1 MRIMIK
7 LTPNKSIYQYQKLEL
22 SLKNGSQLS
31 TQQEANRTEKSV
43 EKVLQPTICSLMKKN
58 MRIKIK
64 KTSKIKNTVFSQ
76 YLKNSSLMNFWSKI
90 IKNSWNSCSGR

>member
-43 EKVLQPTICSLMKKN
+43 EKVLQPTICNLMKKN

-76 YLKNSSLMNFWSKI
+76 YLKNSSLMNF
-90 IKNSWNSCSGR
+90 